1 MDMIKLVKGDRV
13 IERRKV
19 DYENNINIWNLRGW
33 KLDDG
38 KPKAPPKPKP
48 TPKPEPK
55 AEKPKEEPKK
65 DNEWVKEETLVR
77 PTIKENESAENFQ
90 ERLKN
95 YEEAVSK
102 KTKSKKAE

>member
-1 MDMIKLVKGDRV
+1 MEMVKLVKGDRV

-38 KPKAPPKPKP
+38 KPKAQPKP

-55 AEKPKEEPKK
+55 VDSEWQKEEEQK
-65 DNEWVKEETLVR
+65 
-77 PTIKENESAENFQ
+77 A
-90 ERLKN
+90 
-95 YEEAVSK
+95 K
-102 KTKSKKAE
+102 KTTKKAD

>member
-1 MDMIKLVKGDRV
+1 MDMVKLVKGDRV

-38 KPKAPPKPKP
+38 KPKAQPKP

-55 AEKPKEEPKK
+55 AEKPKEELKK
-65 DNEWVKEETLVR
+65 DNESSNKLF
-77 PTIKENESAENFQ
+77 KF
-90 ERLKN
+90 
-95 YEEAVSK
+95 
-102 KTKSKKAE
+102 KAF

>member
-1 MDMIKLVKGDRV
+1 MDMVKLVKGDRV

-38 KPKAPPKPKP
+38 KPKAQPKP
-48 TPKPEPK
+48 TPKPETKPK

-65 DNEWVKEETLVR
+65 NSEWVKEEE
-77 PTIKENESAENFQ
+77 P
-90 ERLKN
+90 
-95 YEEAVSK
+95 K
-102 KTKSKKAE
+102 KTETKKAE